1 MCIST
6 FGLLPRLI
14 TFLDCVKK
22 SMQSK
27 KLGISPGTNI
37 GNELA
42 NAPRRIC
49 LGTLLA
55 RGVLAL
61 KDVSWVPDLSMLLV
75 VAVPTHSDWLSIL
88 YGCTGAVIARHF
100 GLVHLAVFSRTDF
113 LRTAT
118 LSIT

>member
-1 MCIST
+1 MCNST

-14 TFLDCVKK
+14 TFLDCMKK

-27 KLGISPGTNI
+27 KLGTNI

-42 NAPRRIC
+42 NAPRRIS

-88 YGCTGAVIARHF
+88 YGCTGAVIACHF
-100 GLVHLAVFSRTDF
+100 GLVNLAVFARTDF